1 MPGTVEDTPERVCER
16 RSAVLSI
23 AFTIMF
29 AILLVVLIL
38 QWQRGRAGGRAAGGG
53 LFGGGTTGFVEGT
66 LTVTGVSDQAE
77 QGDKNGDM
85 FCTVSGTIIGPDT
98 PPTDV
103 YGHLV
108 LGADTPWPKIGTDM
122 PVVYKPGKAET
133 SWRFGSLEVP
143 PAA

>member
-1 MPGTVEDTPERVCER
+1 M
-16 RSAVLSI
+16 LSI

-29 AILLVVLIL
+29 AALLVVLVL
-38 QWQRGRAGGRAAGGG
+38 QWQRGRRAGGGAAAGGGG
-53 LFGGGTTGFVEGT
+53 LFGGGTAGFVEGT
-66 LTVTGVSDQAE
+66 LTVTGVSDPAE

-98 PPTDV
+98 APTDV

-108 LGADTPWPKIGTDM
+108 LGADNPWPKIGTDI
-122 PVVYKPGKAET
+122 PVVYRPGKAET
-133 SWRFGSLEVP
+133 SWRFGSLQVP

>member
-1 MPGTVEDTPERVCER
+1 M
-16 RSAVLSI
+16 LSI

-38 QWQRGRAGGRAAGGG
+38 QWQRGRAAGGRAAGAG
-53 LFGGGTTGFVEGT
+53 LFGGGAAGFVEGT

-85 FCTVSGTIIGPDT
+85 FCTVSGTIVGPDT

-108 LGADTPWPKIGTDM
+108 LDANAPWPKIGTDM
-122 PVVYKPGKAET
+122 PVVYRPGKAET

>member
-1 MPGTVEDTPERVCER
+1 M
-16 RSAVLSI
+16 LSI

-29 AILLVVLIL
+29 AVLLVALIL
-38 QWQRGRAGGRAAGGG
+38 QWQRGRGAGGRGANGRAAGGG
-53 LFGGGTTGFVEGT
+53 VLGGLFGGGSAGFVEGT
-66 LTVTGVSDQAE
+66 LTVTGVSDPAE

-85 FCTVSGTIIGPDT
+85 FCTVSGPLIGPDT
-98 PPTDV
+98 APADV

-108 LGADTPWPKIGTDM
+108 LGANSPWPKVGTDM